1 VDNRV
6 DIEWVR
12 LLLKLV
18 ASLKIDV
25 LPGDRANFFGSLR
38 TLCIPGSVL
47 VLQEPREDRGVA
59 KDDAV
64 GDQPAAFRPK
74 LLLILGFEAE
84 LAEA

>member
-1 VDNRV
+1 MDDRL

-25 LPGDRANFFGSLR
+25 LPGNRGNFFGCRR
-38 TLCIPGSVL
+38 TLCIPGSFL
-47 VLQEPREDRGVA
+47 VFQEPREDRGVV

-64 GDQPAAFRPK
+64 GDQAAAFRSSAEK
-74 LLLILGFEAE
+74 LSGRETICSWQ
-84 LAEA
+84 